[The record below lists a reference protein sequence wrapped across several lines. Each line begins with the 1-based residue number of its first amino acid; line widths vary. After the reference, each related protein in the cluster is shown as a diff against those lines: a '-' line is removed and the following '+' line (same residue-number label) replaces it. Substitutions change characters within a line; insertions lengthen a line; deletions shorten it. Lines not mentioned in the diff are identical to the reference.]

1 MRRDDAGRLR
11 ELFVSLQAALKE
23 VLSRSGGGGT
33 GAGGSATGEGHG
45 DGEGLAA
52 CEGRARVLAELLLA
66 IEHNHARRLAALE
79 LVPAAALDPA
89 LLRDA
94 LRATQALSPSARTIR
109 IRRYA

>member
-1 MRRDDAGRLR
+1 M
-11 ELFVSLQAALKE
+11 SLQAALKE

>member
-1 MRRDDAGRLR
+1 MRCLVQADAGFQLRRDDPERLR
-11 ELFVSLQAALKE
+11 ELFVALQAALKE
-23 VLSRSGGGGT
+23 VLAAGAGGGG
-33 GAGGSATGEGHG
+33 
-45 DGEGLAA
+45 A

-94 LRATQALSPSARTIR
+94 LRATQALTPSAPHQSCTFDR
-109 IRRYA
+109 